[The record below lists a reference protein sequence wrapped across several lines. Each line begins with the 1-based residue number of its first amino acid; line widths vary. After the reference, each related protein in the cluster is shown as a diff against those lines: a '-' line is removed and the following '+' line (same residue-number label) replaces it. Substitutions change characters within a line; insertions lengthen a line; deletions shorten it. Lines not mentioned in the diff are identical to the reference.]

1 MAWSLGSGVLAFGL
15 GSRFPELGEMLDF
28 GGWLIQ
34 VGREA
39 FAGSPAGQELAGGS
53 LCSPRREGLMS
64 RQGSEQAWP

>member
-1 MAWSLGSGVLAFGL
+1 MAWSLGSGALAFGL

-39 FAGSPAGQELAGGS
+39 FAGSPAGRSWLVAHFAVRGG
-53 LCSPRREGLMS
+53 RG
-64 RQGSEQAWP
+64 